1 MFLED
6 QVWTEDLEMNSEK
19 HSVAVQLP
27 WSVKTHCLYRKKK
40 KRNKT
45 MFLSREQLVHHIYLI
60 FEIKFIT
67 IAIRASA
74 CNDTPLRIAGAMSV
88 Y

>member
-1 MFLED
+1 
-6 QVWTEDLEMNSEK
+6 
-19 HSVAVQLP
+19 
-27 WSVKTHCLYRKKK
+27 
-40 KRNKT
+40 